1 MKTFKE
7 FLEEQAE
14 HPGGV
19 EATAGVGFGLGKTQ
33 QRFRFKV
40 SELIKHAQDKKTKNL
55 KVTSLANRTLGN
67 REGESKESET
77 KRVQK
82 ADLSHPIITTRHPVH
97 GHVVLD
103 GTHRLQKARD
113 QGNET
118 IQARNIPWKEMKRY
132 RIKE

>member
-14 HPGGV
+14 QPGGV

-55 KVTSLANRTLGN
+55 KVGSLANRTLGN
-67 REGESKESET
+67 REGESKKSEAE
-77 KRVQK
+77 RVQK

>member
-7 FLEEQAE
+7 FLEEQVE

-55 KVTSLANRTLGN
+55 KVTSLAKRTLGN
-67 REGESKESET
+67 REGESKESEV

-118 IQARNIPWKEMKRY
+118 IQARNIPWREMKRY

>member
-1 MKTFKE
+1 MKTFRE
-7 FLEEQAE
+7 FLEEQNE

-19 EATAGVGFGLGKTQ
+19 EATAGVGFGLGKSQ
-33 QRFRFKV
+33 QRYRFKV
-40 SELIKHAQDKKTKNL
+40 SDLIKHAQDKKIKNL
-55 KVTSLANRTLGN
+55 NVGSLAKRTLGN

-82 ADLSHPIITTRHPVH
+82 ADLSHPIITTKHPVH

-113 QGNET
+113 QGDEN

>member
-1 MKTFKE
+1 MKTFKQ

-19 EATAGVGFGLGKTQ
+19 EATAGVGFGLGKKQ
-33 QRFRFKV
+33 QRYRFKV
-40 SELIKHAQDKKTKNL
+40 SDLIKHVQDKKVKSL
-55 KVTSLANRTLGN
+55 KVDSLARRTLGN

-113 QGNET
+113 QGDET